1 MVSLASGAMTRIAVV
16 QDLQIQ
22 GVIRSVTHRPKERI
36 SIVGIDVIVDGND
49 EFSARS
55 EQRRRAVKRSP
66 HFGGRG
72 FSVDDHGDDFS

>member
-36 SIVGIDVIVDGND
+36 SIVGIDVIIDGDD
-49 EFSARS
+49 EFSA
-55 EQRRRAVKRSP
+55 
-66 HFGGRG
+66 
-72 FSVDDHGDDFS
+72 